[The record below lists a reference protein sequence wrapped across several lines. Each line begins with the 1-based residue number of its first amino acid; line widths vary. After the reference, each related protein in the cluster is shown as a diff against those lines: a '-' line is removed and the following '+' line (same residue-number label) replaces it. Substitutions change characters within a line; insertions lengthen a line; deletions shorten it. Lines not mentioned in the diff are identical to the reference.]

1 MAKHALSALK
11 KINNTDFEER
21 FGASMWFYGFKWYT
35 TFDHLQKQHSCEKS
49 NSLVVI
55 ENTLDQSD
63 CIISKILISQKLF
76 EVEGLLF
83 ACNNVSMEAA
93 IWSRRFSRVWS

>member
-1 MAKHALSALK
+1 M
-11 KINNTDFEER
+11 
-21 FGASMWFYGFKWYT
+21 
-35 TFDHLQKQHSCEKS
+35 
-49 NSLVVI
+49 I

-93 IWSRRFSRVWS
+93 IWSRSFSRVWSYLSKIANCQYVWKGLLV